1 MKTSYRIGLAVLFIA
16 FVLPL
21 AIVSIYMSQTQGG
34 ECDYED
40 AIGLNIKEYLF
51 IGGIVNIA
59 IVLAVVIGL
68 CISLVTSIP
77 LYILLALNTAFSI
90 IWFVIGGIVL
100 FRSNLECIREGSV
113 PVIYALVLWCLSI
126 LGCVM

>member
-1 MKTSYRIGLAVLFIA
+1 MLFIA

-126 LGCVM
+126 LGCVF